1 MSADATEAVAV
12 GPAAGAAAAG
22 PIEAAVVAPAN
33 AAAGAGAAGGLQDA
47 DMRAG
52 AGLRAAAGV
61 VQSTAAS
68 RKRVAVDALI
78 VDLANGGAERTGEVI
93 DKEEQEQQGERERRQ
108 QYGGVG
114 MEGMETDVLQQ
125 QQGQG
130 KEQQQEN
137 NMEEEQ
143 QQQQSKAKVDFL
155 RWDAAKWAQVL
166 QRETQLRLSP
176 ETQAKYAAAEK
187 RQDTDWMEVT
197 GGLQEDVLRE
207 QGVRE
212 EQLPAAL
219 RAMRTAPYKYPQL
232 KKLCIYHK
240 YQRSRQG
247 PAVGSTVPNVMMVK
261 LPETGEVQEEG
272 SLGLGGA
279 EVAVLSGTSGG
290 EMVPLLSCFVKP
302 EQQLLVIF
310 AGSYS

>member
-1 MSADATEAVAV
+1 
-12 GPAAGAAAAG
+12 
-22 PIEAAVVAPAN
+22 
-33 AAAGAGAAGGLQDA
+33 
-47 DMRAG
+47 
-52 AGLRAAAGV
+52 
-61 VQSTAAS
+61 
-68 RKRVAVDALI
+68 
-78 VDLANGGAERTGEVI
+78 VI
-93 DKEEQEQQGERERRQ
+93 DNEGQEQQGERERRR
-108 QYGGVG
+108 QYGRVG
-114 MEGMETDVLQQ
+114 MEGIETDVTQKQ
-125 QQGQG
+125 HGQG

-137 NMEEEQ
+137 NTEEEQ
-143 QQQQSKAKVDFL
+143 QQQSKAEVDFL

-176 ETQAKYAAAEK
+176 ETQSKYAAAEK

-261 LPETGEVQEEG
+261 LPESGEVQEEG
-272 SLGLGGA
+272 GLGLGGA
-279 EVAVLSGTSGG
+279 GVAVRSGASDG